1 MARPRRAPVRTEAE
15 ITRDAIAELQA
26 QMQTIAAALHNLNV
40 QQQPPVRDNVERASN
55 NDAEDDEE
63 ANLFAAAA
71 AEHVNPFAPLNDRV
85 LGQDNIRGAAAV
97 VPWETGFKTEIPEFH
112 GNSSAE
118 ELLDWIVTV
127 EEILEFKRAPM
138 ERRIFLTPGD
148 LKQHHDTFAAK

>member
-1 MARPRRAPVRTEAE
+1 MARPRRIHVRTEAE

-26 QMQTIAAALHNLNV
+26 QMQTITAALHNLNV
-40 QQQPPVRDNVERASN
+40 QQPPPPARDNVERASN
-55 NDAEDDEE
+55 DDDEDDEE
-63 ANLFAAAA
+63 VNLFAAAA
-71 AEHVNPFAPLNDRV
+71 AEHANPFAPLRNDRV
-85 LGQDNIRGAAAV
+85 LVQDNVRGAAAV

-138 ERRIFLTPGD
+138 
-148 LKQHHDTFAAK
+148 